1 ASSVDAERSFSDG
14 RNMVSHLQHNMS
26 ANAFRAQMAV
36 GSWANTPLLPK
47 LPEVAEMIVKP
58 KESN

>member
-26 ANAFRAQMAV
+26 ANAFKAQMAV
-36 GSWANTPLLPK
+36 GSWAETPLLPK
-47 LPEVAEMIVKP
+47 LPEIAAIISKA
-58 KESN
+58 